1 MIALRASAQALLS
14 WAILCSISWAQEP
27 PKPMPPAVTPPAAAQ
42 GDELKEQTIYIPYTK
57 LREVFEKEGRGV
69 FLPYDKFRELWKAAR
84 ENQAPGERPK
94 PLFRSLITEATHEA
108 VLKRDVMQVT
118 AQLKIEA
125 MGEGWHRIPLRLADA
140 ALTSAKLG
148 QQNARVV
155 HEPGQ
160 GYALLLERKKD
171 EPTTAELTLE
181 YAKGFDKS
189 PGRNRVSFQPPLAA
203 VSRWQVRID
212 EPGVKIEIQPLI
224 AASDVPAEP
233 NAKHSQLQAFVGAA
247 ETVQVEWVP
256 RSEGAQGLTA
266 LASATVQQQVFLD
279 EGVMRTRLDC
289 QYTIHRAELPKLS
302 LTTSATER
310 VVNVF
315 DPNVKHW
322 NVTPAADGRQT
333 VNVELFEPARSRQN
347 MIVELERLGGEEA
360 KQSLGVPQ
368 IIIGGVERQHGVIVV
383 RVHPQLRA
391 DIAQRVGLL
400 QIDRAEL
407 PGELTKSAWAF
418 AFRYASSA
426 YALTLSVEKVQP
438 RILADELFEAELQS
452 DRLTLYLQSL
462 LTIERA
468 GVFRLEYEVP
478 ANFTVRQVSGLAKQ
492 GVTAAAI
499 ESHRLEGEGQKRLIV
514 NLARQALGR
523 VGLVIQLNRTLSHP
537 ELDSPGPLFATVPIP
552 VPRLATQQA
561 ERAQGGLVLYAPESL
576 RVNPE
581 TVTGLRGVALAEAL
595 KGVDTV
601 VPNRAALRVVQAYRY
616 SEATPELIVQAQRR
630 KPQISVRQ
638 FLTARVESGVVKY
651 QSTLTY
657 DVLYSGVKQLRLDVP
672 QALLGKLHNDTP
684 GIRESTITPPP
695 DDLDEGYVAWLL
707 EGDRELLGTVVVRLS
722 WDLPLEKFDVGKTL
736 EVPLAH
742 LRPRLVDRAWGQIV
756 ISKAESIDVVEQGEP
771 QGLRPID
778 PQQDLMS
785 GAPVVSDAARA
796 FEFHDDWQLRLS
808 ATRYELEEIKRT
820 SIERALVRSVVS
832 RSGQQRVEAWYR
844 FRSAQQR
851 LQLTLAE
858 GAEFDIDPVRV
869 DGRNVTLE
877 KGREHEFFIPLGT
890 SKGESVH
897 LLELRYTLADRAQS
911 FILPAFADSP
921 AIQKVYLS
929 VNLPEHQ
936 SVIAV
941 DGPWSPE
948 MRWLW
953 QPQSGRTL
961 RRWGYVPRSVRS
973 ESELLAWVTHGAP
986 QPPTPRDTL
995 VSDGRVFLFAAIDPT
1010 REAALRLSI
1019 VDGGSLQALV
1029 CALVLIGGA
1038 LLIRSSCE
1046 QRLLAGGASF
1056 ALFIV
1061 LGVFRPYLWYE
1072 LVNDGLFAALGLVA
1086 VLWTVEYFVWRR
1098 PRATVSPPVKSP
1110 PDLAAAAT
1118 VDTPTEGD
1126 HA

>member
-1 MIALRASAQALLS
+1 MIALRASAQLLLS
-14 WAILCSISWAQEP
+14 WAILCSCSWAQEP
-27 PKPMPPAVTPPAAAQ
+27 PKPTPPATTPTATVS
-42 GDELKEQTIYIPYTK
+42 GDEFKEQTIYIPYTK

-84 ENQAPGERPK
+84 ENQPTTERPK

-108 VLKRDVMQVT
+108 AVKRDVMQVT

-125 MGEGWHRIPLRLADA
+125 IGEGWHRIPLRLADA
-140 ALTSAKLG
+140 ALISAKLG
-148 QQNARVV
+148 KQSARVV
-155 HEPGQ
+155 HEPGH
-160 GYALLLERKKD
+160 GYELLIERKKD
-171 EPTTAELTLE
+171 DPTAAELTLE
-181 YAKGFDKS
+181 YAKGFEKS
-189 PGRNRVSFQPPLAA
+189 PGRNRVSFQPPLAP

-224 AASDVPAEP
+224 AASDVPSEP

-289 QYTIHRAELPKLS
+289 QYTINRAELPKLS
-302 LTTSATER
+302 LSTSAEQR

-347 MIVELERLGGEEA
+347 LVVELERLSGEDA
-360 KQSLGVPQ
+360 KQTLSVPQ
-368 IIIGGVERQHGVIVV
+368 IVIGGVERQQGVIVV
-383 RVHPQLRA
+383 RVHPLLRA
-391 DIAQRVGLL
+391 DIAKRAGLL
-400 QIDRAEL
+400 QIDRADLSAEL
-407 PGELTKSAWAF
+407 AKTAWAF
-418 AFRYASSA
+418 AFRYASSV
-426 YALTLSVEKVQP
+426 YELTLSVEKVQP
-438 RILADELFEAELQS
+438 RILADELVEVELQS
-452 DRLTLYLQSL
+452 DRLTLHLQSL

-478 ANFTVRQVSGLAKQ
+478 ANFTVRQVTGMAQQ
-492 GVTAAAI
+492 GATAAAI
-499 ESHRLEGEGQKRLIV
+499 ESHRLEGEGQKRLVV

-523 VGLVIQLNRTLSHP
+523 VGLSIQLSRTLNHP
-537 ELDSPGPLFATVPIP
+537 ELNTPQNQFASVPIP
-552 VPRLATQQA
+552 VPRFVTPQA
-561 ERAQGGLVLYAPESL
+561 ERSQGRLVLYAPESL

-581 TVTGLRGVALAEAL
+581 TVTGLRGVTLNEALAGINAEA
-595 KGVDTV
+595 T
-601 VPNRAALRVVQAYRY
+601 NRASLGVVQAYRY
-616 SEATPELIVQAQRR
+616 SEATPELTVLAQRR

-638 FLTARVESGVVKY
+638 FLTARIESGVVKY

-657 DVLYSGVKQLRLDVP
+657 DVLYSGIKQLRLDVP
-672 QALLGKLHNDTP
+672 ESLIGKLHNDTP
-684 GIRESTITPPP
+684 GFRESTITPAPN
-695 DDLDEGYVAWLL
+695 DLDEDYVAWQI
-707 EGDRELLGTVVVRLS
+707 EGDREMQGAVVLRLS
-722 WDLPLEKFDVGKTL
+722 WDMPLEKFDVGKTL
-736 EVPLAH
+736 DVPLAH

-756 ISKAESIDVVEQGEP
+756 IAKAESIDVVEKGEP
-771 QGLRPID
+771 KGLRPID
-778 PQQDLMS
+778 PQQDLMT
-785 GAPVVSDAARA
+785 GAPTVSDAARA
-796 FEFHDDWQLRLS
+796 FEFHDDWQLSLS
-808 ATRYELEEIKRT
+808 ATRYELEEVKRT

-832 RSGQQRVEAWYR
+832 RSGQQRVEALYR

-890 SKGESVH
+890 SKGETVH
-897 LLELRYTLADRAQS
+897 VLELRYTLAGRAQS
-911 FILPAFADSP
+911 FVLPAFDDAP
-921 AIQKVYLS
+921 AIQKVFLS

-953 QPQSGRTL
+953 QPQPGRTL
-961 RRWGYVPRSVRS
+961 RRWGYVPRSYRH
-973 ESELLAWVTHGAP
+973 EAELIGWVTQGTP
-986 QPPTPRDTL
+986 QPPTPRDSL
-995 VSDGRVFLFAAIDPT
+995 ANEGRTFLFAAIDPT
-1010 REAALRLSI
+1010 RDATLRLSI
-1019 VDGGSLQALV
+1019 VNGGSLQALV
-1029 CALVLIGGA
+1029 CALLLIGGA
-1038 LLIRSSCE
+1038 LLIRASCE
-1046 QRLLAGGASF
+1046 QRILAAGGAF
-1056 ALFIV
+1056 ALFIA
-1061 LGVFRPYLWYE
+1061 LGVLRPYLWYE
-1072 LVNDGLFAALGLVA
+1072 LVNDGLFAAIGLVA
-1086 VLWTVEYFVWRR
+1086 ILWTVEYFVWRR
-1098 PRATVSPPVKSP
+1098 PRATASPPLASP
-1110 PDLAAAAT
+1110 SELATAAADDAPAE
-1118 VDTPTEGD
+1118 DN